1 MMDDMKPLSTRR
13 RTSYGALFALTAA
26 SCAFAFYIVSGL
38 QQSAQLYD
46 HTLAE
51 LQRPIY
57 GGELKRVVFPDV
69 EKPVIISSFA
79 AFHTDGSWILVS
91 KDHPLRAGFQPSNLI
106 DTTVPH
112 GDSATPM
119 KVDARLVEPLARLF
133 ADAEAAG
140 HPLMLSS
147 AYRSITD
154 QQALYDDFAATRGQ
168 ANADRYVADP
178 GTSEHHTG
186 LAIDFSDR
194 SDACASDSNRCNLS
208 FSTALWLSEH
218 AHTYGFILRYPEG
231 KQPLTGIAYE
241 PWHYR
246 YVGPVLAPAIY
257 TSGLTLDEALAQMRP
272 ALTTAR

>member
-1 MMDDMKPLSTRR
+1 MMDDMKPLSPRR

-26 SCAFAFYIVSGL
+26 SCAFAVYIISGL

-46 HTLAE
+46 QVLAE
-51 LQRPIY
+51 LQRPIHS
-57 GGELKRVVFPDV
+57 GELKRVVFPDA
-69 EKPVIISSFA
+69 EKPVVVSTFA
-79 AFHTDGSWILVS
+79 AFHVNGTWTLVG
-91 KDHPLRAGFQPSNLI
+91 KDTPLRADFQPSSLI
-106 DTTVPH
+106 DTTLPH
-112 GDSATPM
+112 GDSTAPM
-119 KVDARLVEPLARLF
+119 KIDARLVEPLGRLF

-140 HPLMLSS
+140 YPLMLSS
-147 AYRSITD
+147 AYRSITE

-168 ANADRYVADP
+168 ANADRYVATP

-194 SDACASDSNRCNLS
+194 SEACGTDSNRCNLG

-218 AHTYGFILRYPEG
+218 AHIYGFILRYPEG

-246 YVGPVLAPAIY
+246 YVGPILAPAIY
-257 TSGLTLDEALAQMRP
+257 ASGLTLDEALVQMRP
-272 ALTTAR
+272 AFAASR